1 MILSA
6 KLCVACRCSAKEGK
20 ITMNKESTLLLGAVA
35 YDPKV
40 VTIWEGFK
48 DYFARN
54 SLRMDYVLYSNYER
68 QVEALLNGN
77 IHVAWNS
84 PLAWIRSRRL
94 AEACGLEARALA
106 MRDTDCDL
114 TSVVVVREDG
124 PVKAVTD
131 LQKRVVAV
139 GAVDSPQATLLP
151 LAHLHT
157 LGLAQGSDIVVQ
169 YHNILVGKH
178 GDHIGGERAAAQALM
193 TGSADAVCLLEYN
206 YHQFLLDGTLPAGT
220 TRILVRTS
228 SFDHCNFTVVS
239 PASHELFAHFQSLLI
254 DMSYDDPEVRP
265 LCDLEGLQ
273 AWYPG
278 RVEGYQA
285 LEAAVTLAGFY
296 DQQGNIT
303 AKDYHF

>member
-1 MILSA
+1 MRSQEN
-6 KLCVACRCSAKEGK
+6 V
-20 ITMNKESTLLLGAVA
+20 LLLGAVA

-48 DYFARN
+48 AYFAREG
-54 SLRMDYVLYSNYER
+54 LKMDYVLYSNYER
-68 QVEALLNGN
+68 QVEALLSEH

-84 PLAWIRSRRL
+84 PLAWVRARRL
-94 AEACGLEARALA
+94 AEARGLEAQALA

-114 TSVVVVREDG
+114 TSVIVVREDG
-124 PVKAVTD
+124 PVRTGTD
-131 LQKRVVAV
+131 LKGRVVAV

-151 LAHLHT
+151 LAHLQT
-157 LGLAQGSDIVVQ
+157 LGLNRNVDIVVH
-169 YHNILVGKH
+169 YHNVLVGKH
-178 GDHIGGERAAAQALM
+178 GDHIGGERDAARTLM
-193 TGSADAVCLLEYN
+193 TGSADAACLLEHN

-220 TRILVRTS
+220 TRMLLQTP
-228 SFDHCNFTVVS
+228 SFDHCNFTSVS
-239 PASHELFAHFQSLLI
+239 TAPSELLAHLQSLLI

-285 LEAAVTLAGFY
+285 LEEAVELAGFY
-296 DQQGNIT
+296 DGQGNIT
-303 AKDYHF
+303 GTDYQF

>member
-1 MILSA
+1 MS
-6 KLCVACRCSAKEGK
+6 KNSV
-20 ITMNKESTLLLGAVA
+20 LLLGAVA

-48 DYFARN
+48 AHFARH
-54 SLRMDYVLYSNYER
+54 SLSMDYLLYSNYER
-68 QVEALLNGN
+68 QVEALINGH

-84 PLAWIRSRRL
+84 PLAWVRARRL
-94 AEACGLEARALA
+94 AKALGVEVQAIA

-114 TSVVVVREDG
+114 TSVVVVREDS
-124 PVKAVTD
+124 PIKAVTD
-131 LQKRVVAV
+131 LKGLRVAV

-151 LAHLHT
+151 LAYLHT
-157 LGLAQGSDIVVQ
+157 QGLDPGLDIVVQ
-169 YHNILVGKH
+169 YHNVLVGKH
-178 GDHIGGERAAAQALM
+178 GDHIGGEREAAQALI
-193 TGSADAVCLLEYN
+193 TGSADAACLLEYN

-220 TRILVRTS
+220 TRMLIQTP

-239 PASHELFAHFQSLLI
+239 TAPPEPIAHFQSLLI
-254 DMSYDDPEVRP
+254 DMSYDDPDVRP
-265 LCDLEGLQ
+265 LCDLEGLK

-278 RVEGYQA
+278 RVDGYQA

-303 AKDYHF
+303 ATDYHF

>member
-1 MILSA
+1 MHDDA
-6 KLCVACRCSAKEGK
+6 V
-20 ITMNKESTLLLGAVA
+20 LLLGAVA

-48 DYFARN
+48 AYFVRQG
-54 SLRMDYVLYSNYER
+54 LGMDYVLYSNYER
-68 QVEALLNGN
+68 QVEALIDGH

-84 PLAWIRSRRL
+84 PLAWVRARRL
-94 AEACGLEARALA
+94 ATARGLEARAIA

-124 PVKAVTD
+124 PIKAVAD
-131 LQKRVVAV
+131 LKGRVIAV

-157 LGLAQGSDIVVQ
+157 LGFDPGLDIVVH
-169 YHNILVGKH
+169 YHNVFAGKH
-178 GDHIGGERAAAQALM
+178 GDHIGGERDAARTLL
-193 TGSADAVCLLEYN
+193 TGEASAACLLEYN
-206 YHQFLLDGTLPAGT
+206 YHQFLLEGTLPAGT
-220 TRILVRTS
+220 TRVLARTP

-239 PASHELFAHFQSLLI
+239 TAPPELVAHFQSLLI
-254 DMSYDDPEVRP
+254 DMSYEDPDVRP

-278 RVEGYQA
+278 RVDGYQA
-285 LEAAVTLAGFY
+285 LEAAVALAHFY
-296 DQQGNIT
+296 DQEGNIT
-303 AKDYHF
+303 ATDYQF

>member
-1 MILSA
+1 
-6 KLCVACRCSAKEGK
+6 
-20 ITMNKESTLLLGAVA
+20 MNQENVLLLGAVA

-48 DYFARN
+48 AYFVRH
-54 SLRMDYVLYSNYER
+54 SLKMDYVLYSNYEQ
-68 QVEALLNGN
+68 QVEALLNGQ

-84 PLAWIRSRRL
+84 PLAWIRARRL
-94 AEACGLEARALA
+94 AAAHGLVARALA

-114 TSVVVVREDG
+114 TSVIVVREDG

-131 LQKRVVAV
+131 LQGQVVAV

-151 LAHLHT
+151 LAHLHA
-157 LGLAQGSDIVVQ
+157 LGLTHGSDIVVQ

-178 GDHIGGERAAAQALM
+178 GDHIGGERDAAQALI
-193 TGSADAVCLLEYN
+193 TGSADAACLLEYN

-220 TRILVRTS
+220 THILARTS

-239 PASHELFAHFQSLLI
+239 TAPPDLIAHFQSLLL

-278 RVEGYQA
+278 RVDGYQA

-303 AKDYHF
+303 ATDYHF